1 MRIPI
6 ITVLFAVLLLMPSG
20 SPAAT
25 LEQVLAAMDKT
36 AAGFRDMSAKLARV
50 DHTAVINDDSEESG
64 TVRMQ
69 RTGSR
74 GVRMAIEFSGPD
86 TRTVVFEKNTAQVY
100 YPKMKTVQVWEL
112 GKYRALVDQFLLLGF
127 GSSGAGLKQNYNL
140 KVTGEEQVGGEQAA
154 RLELVPISPSVLEH
168 LKKAELWI
176 SPAGYPLQQKFY
188 KPSGDYTLVTYND
201 VKLNTGIPDDG
212 FRLKLPSG
220 VKREYPQR

>member
-1 MRIPI
+1 MRLLIAPML
-6 ITVLFAVLLLMPSG
+6 TAALLLLPAC

-36 AAGFRDMSAKLARV
+36 AASFRDMSAEMTKV
-50 DHTAVINDDSEESG
+50 VHTAVINDDSEESG

-74 GVRMAIEFSGPD
+74 AVRMVIEFSGPD
-86 TRTVVFEKNTAQVY
+86 TRTVTFEKNTAQVY
-100 YPKMKTVQVWEL
+100 HPKMKAVQVWEL

-127 GSSGAGLKQNYNL
+127 GSSGQELKQTYSL
-140 KVTGEEQVGGEQAA
+140 RVTGEEQVGGEQAT

-176 SPAGYPLQQKFY
+176 SPAGYPLQQKFHTA
-188 KPSGDYTLVTYND
+188 SGDYTLVTYAG
-201 VKLNTGIPDDG
+201 VKLNTNLPEDT